1 MLSSFSFDKIAVTV
15 EDIYF
20 LDPVQKPGNEGPER
34 GVRVELRLLERFP
47 HQGSVY
53 AAQPFLM
60 GTVIWR
66 ADLLESVA
74 AGPGSAD
81 RMHYHPHMTD
91 SEPGNRVFDTAIPA
105 DPIGWLTAQ
114 LSSLDDLLAGKV
126 DAVEQFAADAA
137 ALRSEAPHIGSAVS
151 TMLERVRAGEL
162 AQQPVAGS

>member
-105 DPIGWLTAQ
+105 DPIGWLTRQ
-114 LSSLDDLLAGKV
+114 LGSLDDLLAGKV
-126 DAVEQFAADAA
+126 DGVEQFAADAA

-151 TMLERVRAGEL
+151 AMLERVRAGEL
-162 AQQPVAGS
+162 AQEPVAGG

>member
-1 MLSSFSFDKIAVTV
+1 MMSSFSFDKIAVTA

-20 LDPVQKPGNEGPER
+20 LDPVQKPDNEGPER
-34 GVRVELRLLERFP
+34 GVRVELRLLERGP

-53 AAQPFLM
+53 AAQPFGM

-81 RMHYHPHMTD
+81 RMHFHPHMTD
-91 SEPGNRVFDTAIPA
+91 SEPGHRVFDTAIPA
-105 DPIGWLTAQ
+105 DPIGWLTGQ
-114 LSSLDDLLAGKV
+114 LSDLDELLAGKV
-126 DAVEQFAADAA
+126 DGVEEFGADAA

-151 TMLERVRAGEL
+151 TLLERVRAGEL
-162 AQQPVAGS
+162 AKEPVAGG